1 MVPVG
6 FTLRE
11 GLSRLEFAASRL
23 GLNRS
28 RWAERAGLRAET
40 LSRLFARDDCE
51 LKTLTSLAAAA
62 NQKLLL
68 VALPQRQMPNA
79 WNREVERKYA
89 ALCASGATDVG
100 RWLREGPRYFIS
112 GLAMM
117 MASSRGADREAY
129 LALAFAL
136 CPAMH
141 EEAEFQVW
149 LSITPAKPSRFLP
162 MVRALG
168 PVAR

>member
-1 MVPVG
+1 MAS
-6 FTLRE
+6 TLSAS
-11 GLSRLEFAASRL
+11 LSHLERAAARL

-28 RWAERAGLRAET
+28 RWAERAGVRAET

-51 LKTLTSLAAAA
+51 LKTLTSIAAAA

-68 VALPQRQMPNA
+68 VALPQRQMPDT
-79 WNREVERKYA
+79 WNREVERKYVL
-89 ALCASGATDVG
+89 LCASGSTDVG
-100 RWLREGPRYFIS
+100 RWLREGPRYFLA

-136 CPAMH
+136 CPAMQ
-141 EEAEFQVW
+141 EEAEFQTW
-149 LSITPAKPSRFLP
+149 LSMTPAKPSRFLP
-162 MVRALG
+162 MVRALK
-168 PVAR
+168 PVAQ